1 MQSVYFKK
9 LYENYVVNKLR
20 ASYLSSG
27 MEPEWYFYRDSNA
40 KEISLVLHDKGLVY
54 PMIIDKDG
62 MKGNKLQKS
71 FAIMES
77 YAEEQG
83 LEMGNGVL
91 LSSSGETQELCAGL
105 WRVDVAQV

>member
-1 MQSVYFKK
+1 
-9 LYENYVVNKLR
+9 
-20 ASYLSSG
+20 
-27 MEPEWYFYRDSNA
+27 
-40 KEISLVLHDKGLVY
+40 
-54 PMIIDKDG
+54 

-71 FAIMES
+71 FVIMES

-83 LEMGNGVL
+83 LKMGNGVL